1 MKSKQYEGYEVLTG
15 SNGEVYH
22 NGERLWEAK
31 KISVTIK
38 PKYEKVLK
46 DGGIEDEKEVGRS
59 GEGELEIDK
68 ISDSIHDE
76 WLEDVLKGKRKPFM
90 LRFSMKDQQKD
101 GNTEITIN
109 RCKLSGDYE
118 LFEAERQKLVG
129 TKIKFIFDPS
139 PQNVQK
145 KSGFSV

>member
-1 MKSKQYEGYEVLTG
+1 
-15 SNGEVYH
+15 
-22 NGERLWEAK
+22 
-31 KISVTIK
+31 
-38 PKYEKVLK
+38 
-46 DGGIEDEKEVGRS
+46 
-59 GEGELEIDK
+59 
-68 ISDSIHDE
+68 
-76 WLEDVLKGKRKPFM
+76 M

-101 GNTEITIN
+101 GSTEITIN
-109 RCKLSGDYE
+109 KCKLSGDYE